1 MGRFMSIVM
10 MLEMDRRVNNE
21 SVRQLL
27 VECRINDLVDGD
39 RGFEG
44 NFPSTNMFFSFREI
58 GGERVKA
65 EDFKCEWRVNSEM
78 TFVYVVSEMGRCRQQ
93 LHCFLEKF
101 VEVFDCN
108 WVLSFQYESIYA
120 YGGSSMIN
128 WVREL

>member
-1 MGRFMSIVM
+1 MNDESI
-10 MLEMDRRVNNE
+10 
-21 SVRQLL
+21 RQLL
-27 VECRINDLVDGD
+27 VECGINDVVDSG

-44 NFPSTNMFFSFREI
+44 NFPSTNMFFSFRELD
-58 GGERVKA
+58 GETVRA
-65 EDFKCEWRVNSEM
+65 EDFQCEWRVNAEM
-78 TFVYVVSEMGRCRQQ
+78 TFVYVVPEMERCRQQ

-120 YGGSSMIN
+120 YGGSSKIT

>member
-1 MGRFMSIVM
+1 MSIVM
-10 MLEMDRRVNNE
+10 MLEMDRRVNDE
-21 SVRQLL
+21 SIRQLL
-27 VECRINDLVDGD
+27 VECGINDVVDGD

-58 GGERVKA
+58 DGERVKA
-65 EDFKCEWRVNSEM
+65 EDFECEWRANSEM
-78 TFVYVVSEMGRCRQQ
+78 TFVYVVSEMERCRQQ